1 MSRIV
6 HVEIPAPDLDKA
18 AEFYSK
24 LFGWKVR
31 MMPEMDY
38 ADWSPEEG
46 EEGAVGGGFS
56 KQAKPSTDGALLYIG
71 VDDIE
76 AKLAEIETAGGKTL
90 TPKTKI
96 SDEYGYYA
104 EFTDIF
110 GNKLG
115 LWAKE

>member
-1 MSRIV
+1 MSKIV
-6 HVEIPAPDLDKA
+6 HIEIPAPDLEKA

-24 LFGWKVR
+24 LFGWEIE
-31 MMPEMDY
+31 MLPEMDY
-38 ADWSPEEG
+38 AVWSPPEEG
-46 EEGAVGGGFS
+46 VAGGFLKS
-56 KQAKPSTDGALLYIG
+56 AKPTTDGALLHIG

-76 AKLAEIETAGGKTL
+76 AKLREIEAAGGKTV

-96 SDEYGYYA
+96 SDEWGYYA

-115 LWAKE
+115 LWSKK

>member
-1 MSRIV
+1 MGKIV
-6 HVEIPAPDLDKA
+6 HIEIPAPDLEKA
-18 AEFYSK
+18 REFYSK

-56 KQAKPSTDGALLYIG
+56 KQAKPSRDGALLYIG

-76 AKLAEIETAGGKTL
+76 TKLTEIETAGGKTV

-96 SDEYGYYA
+96 SDEFGYFA
-104 EFTDIF
+104 LFTDVF
-110 GNKLG
+110 GNQLG
-115 LWAKE
+115 LWSAK